1 MIRLPAC
8 YFSPRKVQH
17 VRGRIMKGNNSL
29 SDSFL
34 NCCGCHF
41 SRKGAECGEL
51 EGSLGVGWVW
61 PDLRWAGLAGRGL
74 EAHCLTHAWGI
85 AQVHGRVLASLMQ
98 RTGHLTLKWPCPM
111 VVPWVS
117 SEHPVCPCF
126 LPTVASPVILT
137 CRRSLVPNQV
147 RERFPL
153 NAEPLDGRN
162 SVLFTRVSA
171 VTEACWVLN

>member
-8 YFSPRKVQH
+8 CSSPKTVQH

-41 SRKGAECGEL
+41 SRKGPECREL
-51 EGSLGVGWVW
+51 AGSLGVGWVW

-74 EAHCLTHAWGI
+74 EAQCLTHAGGT
-85 AQVHGRVLASLMQ
+85 AQVHGRVLAPLMQ
-98 RTGHLTLKWPCPM
+98 RAGHLTLKWPCLM

-126 LPTVASPVILT
+126 LPTVVSPVIFT
-137 CRRSLVPNQV
+137 CRGSLVPNQV
-147 RERFPL
+147 WELCPL
-153 NAEPLDGRN
+153 NAEPLNGQN
-162 SVLFTRVSA
+162 CVLFTLVSA
-171 VTEACWVLN
+171 VIEAYSP